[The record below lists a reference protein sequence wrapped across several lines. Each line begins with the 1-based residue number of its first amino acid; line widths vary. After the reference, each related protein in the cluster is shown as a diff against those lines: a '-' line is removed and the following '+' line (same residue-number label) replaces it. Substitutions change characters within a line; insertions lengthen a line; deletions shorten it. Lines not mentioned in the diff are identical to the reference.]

1 MSVLLSLQQLLNA
14 ALLFFIPGPMVS
26 LVRICISGKFRVL
39 RLSRPERDGQNQQRI
54 NSQGKNMYP
63 LRKYGG
69 QDAYMRQGS
78 LGVMGLV
85 RATPITVVESSYHHD
100 YYRSCDTFTSIKYLI
115 QESRGFSA
123 VLIEFNRNRL

>member
-54 NSQGKNMYP
+54 NTQGK
-63 LRKYGG
+63 KYVSTQKIRRAGCVYEAGIPGG
-69 QDAYMRQGS
+69 DGPGKGYSDNGS
-78 LGVMGLV
+78 
-85 RATPITVVESSYHHD
+85 R
-100 YYRSCDTFTSIKYLI
+100 IKL
-115 QESRGFSA
+115 SP
-123 VLIEFNRNRL
+123 

>member
-1 MSVLLSLQQLLNA
+1 MSVLSLQQLLNA

-78 LGVMGLV
+78 LGGDGPGKGYSDNGS
-85 RATPITVVESSYHHD
+85 R
-100 YYRSCDTFTSIKYLI
+100 IKL
-115 QESRGFSA
+115 SP
-123 VLIEFNRNRL
+123 